1 LTSRGRRVVISE
13 FALDKE
19 NIMLVVH
26 HLNNSRSQRI
36 LWALEELAV
45 PYEIKRYQRDAQT
58 NLAPPELKQI
68 HSLGKSPVI
77 TDGTRT
83 IIESGAII
91 DYIIRHYGKGKLQP
105 APETPEYDQY
115 QQWLHYAE
123 GSAMLPLM
131 LNLYVGRLG
140 EAGAPLHP
148 RIESEI
154 ANHFSYIDGALA
166 GHQYLV
172 GNALTGAD
180 IQMSF
185 VGEVA
190 GVFGKRAAYP
200 NFDAW
205 IKRLH
210 ERPAY
215 KKALEKGGAY
225 AYAN

>member
-1 LTSRGRRVVISE
+1 MI
-13 FALDKE
+13 
-19 NIMLVVH
+19 VVH

-36 LWALEELAV
+36 LWALEELAL

-58 NLAPPELKQI
+58 NLAPPELKQV
-68 HSLGKSPVI
+68 HPLGKSPVI
-77 TDGTRT
+77 TDGNRT

-91 DYIIRHYGKGKLQP
+91 DYIIRRYGKGRLQP

-123 GSAMLPLM
+123 GSAMLPMM

-154 ANHFSYIDGALA
+154 ANHLGYMDSALA
-166 GHQYLV
+166 GRQYLV
-172 GNALTGAD
+172 GDKLSGAD

-190 GVFGKRAAYP
+190 GAFGKRAAYP
-200 NFDAW
+200 NLDAW
-205 IKRLH
+205 TKRLH

-225 AYAN
+225 AYAS

>member
-1 LTSRGRRVVISE
+1 
-13 FALDKE
+13 
-19 NIMLVVH
+19 MLVVH

-36 LWALEELAV
+36 LWALEELGV
-45 PYEIKRYQRDAQT
+45 PYEIKHYQRDGQT
-58 NLAPPELKQI
+58 NLAPPELKQV
-68 HSLGKSPVI
+68 HPLGKAPVI
-77 TDGTRT
+77 TDGHRT

-91 DYIIRHYGKGKLQP
+91 DYIIRRHGNGRLQP

-123 GSAMLPLM
+123 GSAMLPMM

-154 ANHFSYIDGALA
+154 ANHLGYVESALA
-166 GHQYLV
+166 GRQYLV
-172 GNALTGAD
+172 GNELSGAD

-190 GVFGKRAAYP
+190 GAFGKRAAYP
-200 NFDAW
+200 NLDAW
-205 IKRLH
+205 TKRLH

-225 AYAN
+225 AYAS